1 MNAPVLLAEARQ
13 RHRLRASDFE
23 VLHEAGALQDLR
35 KAELIDGDIYTM
47 SPQTTRHGLLKT
59 ELGFQI
65 RTRLKALRPD
75 LVTIVEVS
83 VVVADDSVPE
93 PDIVVSSYK
102 GAQFMPADTVLLAV
116 EVASSTLAVDLGR
129 KAALYASAGVPIL
142 GGRCRLMRSSIMRSP
157 GRTAIAG
164 KPTWCSG
171 TNWYPSPSGPER
183 RERFP
188 SSDPRRREQVR

>member
-1 MNAPVLLAEARQ
+1 MNAPTLLAEAHQ

-23 VLHEAGALQDLR
+23 VLHEGGALQDVR

-47 SPQTTRHGLLKT
+47 SPQTTRHGVAKT

-65 RTRLKALRPD
+65 RSHLKTLRPD
-75 LVTIVEVS
+75 LVTIIEVS

-102 GAQFMPADTVLLAV
+102 GSRFMPGDTVLLAV

-129 KAALYASAGVPIL
+129 KAALYAAAGIPEHWVVDLDAARMVIHAQPGAEGYGVKSEVAFGSDLI
-142 GGRCRLMRSSIMRSP
+142 SIAIP
-157 GRTAIAG
+157 GLSVETGFLLA
-164 KPTWCSG
+164 
-171 TNWYPSPSGPER
+171 
-183 RERFP
+183 
-188 SSDPRRREQVR
+188 